1 MAALVFWAVFYSS
14 RWPSQIGPTADFD
27 GAFIPP
33 PLFSM
38 ALVKKLLE
46 FSIFRS
52 KFASPP
58 VVSGLNIPEWQMVK
72 PEPIE
77 EKLVMPNFDG
87 IKGGPDLVMNN
98 SAIEPETETPPSS
111 EID

>member
-1 MAALVFWAVFYSS
+1 MYIYSYY
-14 RWPSQIGPTADFD
+14 
-27 GAFIPP
+27 
-33 PLFSM
+33 LFLKYYSKN
-38 ALVKKLLE
+38 AIND

-58 VVSGLNIPEWQMVK
+58 VVSGLSIPEWQMVK

-77 EKLVMPNFDG
+77 EKVINFDG

-98 SAIEPETETPPSS
+98 SAIQPETETPPSS

>member
-1 MAALVFWAVFYSS
+1 MNFKN
-14 RWPSQIGPTADFD
+14 
-27 GAFIPP
+27 AFG
-33 PLFSM
+33 LW
-38 ALVKKLLE
+38 KKNYFTIYE

-58 VVSGLNIPEWQMVK
+58 VVSGLNIPDWQMVK

-77 EKLVMPNFDG
+77 ENLV
-87 IKGGPDLVMNN
+87 KGGPDLVMN
-98 SAIEPETETPPSS
+98 SSVIEPEMETPPS

>member
-1 MAALVFWAVFYSS
+1 MRVSFKNAFGL
-14 RWPSQIGPTADFD
+14 WPRNYFAIY
-27 GAFIPP
+27 
-33 PLFSM
+33 
-38 ALVKKLLE
+38 E